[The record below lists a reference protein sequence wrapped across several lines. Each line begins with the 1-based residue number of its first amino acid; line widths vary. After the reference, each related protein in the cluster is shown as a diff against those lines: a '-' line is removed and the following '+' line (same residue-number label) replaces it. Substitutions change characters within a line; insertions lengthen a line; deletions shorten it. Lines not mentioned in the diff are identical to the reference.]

1 MVGEFGSHRY
11 APAVI
16 SAVVINWN
24 GRHYLEACLD
34 SLRGQEPAFEEI
46 LLVDNHSDDGSR
58 EFVEARYPEV
68 RILDTG
74 YNAGPG
80 YARNMGVQASSC
92 ERVLVIDNDVVM
104 QPGCLTS
111 LASTMAEHPEAA
123 VVQARSVCA
132 DDPQTVHY
140 DATDIHYLGLLVLHN
155 WFRPLAEATVPTD
168 DVGGL
173 VALCFLVDRNQFLA
187 SGGFNADLF
196 ILFEDTDLAWRL
208 RMAGCQIRLDAEAIV
223 LHGGGTA
230 NISMRGPGAKYPA
243 RRIFLHSRNR
253 WLVLLTCLHWRS
265 LLVLAPAQLAYGC
278 VQFVF
283 ACVRLHPLAWLHG
296 KLSFL
301 RYLPRAWRW
310 RQVAQAARRVPDR
323 ELLVG
328 GPLTLNPGLA
338 DGGLTGGVYGLMNG
352 CFRLYFGLFGRFCG

>member
-1 MVGEFGSHRY
+1 MVGEFGVHRY
-11 APAVI
+11 AATVI

-34 SLRGQEPAFEEI
+34 SLRSQESDIHEI

-58 EFVEARYPEV
+58 DFVEEHYPEV

-80 YARNMGVQASSC
+80 YARNMGVQAASGD
-92 ERVLVIDNDVVM
+92 RVLLVDNDVVM
-104 QPGCLTS
+104 NPGCLKS
-111 LASTMAEHPEAA
+111 LSATMSEHPNVAA
-123 VVQARSVCA
+123 VQARSVCA
-132 DDPQTVHY
+132 DDATTVHY

-155 WFRPLAEATVPTD
+155 WFRPLAEADRPASSN
-168 DVGGL
+168 GGL
-173 VALCFLVDRNQFLA
+173 VALCFLVDRERYLA

-208 RMAGCQIRLDAEAIV
+208 RMAGSGIRLDPDAIV
-223 LHGGGTA
+223 LHGGGTKD
-230 NISMRGPGAKYPA
+230 ISMRGAGATYPA
-243 RRIFLHSRNR
+243 RRVFLHSRNR

-265 LLVLAPAQLAYGC
+265 LLVLAPAQLAYGA

-283 ACVRLHPLAWLHG
+283 ACVRLHPLAWVHG

-301 RYLPRAWRW
+301 RYLPRAWKW
-310 RQVAQAARRVPDR
+310 RQIAQATRCVSDR

-338 DGGLTGGVYGLMNG
+338 DGGLAGGLYRVMNASFQAY
-352 CFRLYFGLFGRFCG
+352 FRLFGRLCG